1 MRDNVPPPLAI
12 WGIVRMLRLLIS
24 TIALSVVA
32 GLVLLSRAVADDL
45 ETCVSATGDEKIAAC
60 TRAID
65 SGRWQGPG
73 VAWAFANRCSG
84 YGSSG
89 DNDRA
94 IADCNEAIRLD
105 PNYVLAYNK
114 RGYAYAAKGDYE
126 RATVDFNEVK
136 RLDAIARTSRARARA
151 SAVNPELHCIKY
163 GVANA
168 LPLINACGRLYCD
181 GTVADKAIKD
191 GLILISDTLGNL
203 QIASYE
209 SAMALNKFQKA
220 CKAYINTPGKSNE
233 GLELDEV
240 RAAYFAMELKL
251 DVANEL
257 VEQIQLESDFR
268 VVGSAVYNKYKDHGC
283 SQNIL
288 EDTRRRL
295 NDNRDIVLRLQ
306 NTVCSK

>member
-126 RATVDFNEVK
+126 RATVDFNEVNGSMP
-136 RLDAIARTSRARARA
+136 SRALAGPGQERQQ
-151 SAVNPELHCIKY
+151 
-163 GVANA
+163 
-168 LPLINACGRLYCD
+168 LIQSC
-181 GTVADKAIKD
+181 
-191 GLILISDTLGNL
+191 
-203 QIASYE
+203 IAS
-209 SAMALNKFQKA
+209 S
-220 CKAYINTPGKSNE
+220 T
-233 GLELDEV
+233 
-240 RAAYFAMELKL
+240 
-251 DVANEL
+251 
-257 VEQIQLESDFR
+257 
-268 VVGSAVYNKYKDHGC
+268 GSRMPCH
-283 SQNIL
+283 
-288 EDTRRRL
+288 
-295 NDNRDIVLRLQ
+295 
-306 NTVCSK
+306 